1 MEGQLKATHRFNLLV
16 DLVSGAEVIL
26 CIFWH
31 IVTIIYRGKMTIKLC
46 EHAQR
51 VAEKQARKRYLAT
64 QVLGACYSGRIGLF
78 PSSGLHPL
86 QSC

>member
-16 DLVSGAEVIL
+16 DLVSGAKVVL

-46 EHAQR
+46 EHAH
-51 VAEKQARKRYLAT
+51 LT
-64 QVLGACYSGRIGLF
+64 G
-78 PSSGLHPL
+78 
-86 QSC
+86 